1 MTDPARNTNPPKAG
15 RDSEIKWDCVALG
28 EVMLRLDPG
37 SERVR
42 TAQSFRAS
50 EGGGEYNV
58 ARAAA
63 KVFGLR
69 SAVVT
74 SLVDNEVG
82 RLVEGLVSAGGVA
95 VDHIRWEQFDGLGYT
110 RVGLN
115 FTERGFG
122 IRPPLG
128 VSDRANSAASKL
140 APGNVDWAAIFG
152 DERSRWLH
160 TGGIFA
166 GLSESCSQVAEEAMV
181 SAKAA
186 GTLVSYDMNLRKS
199 LWAQQGRDPIEV
211 TRSLVQH
218 ADALF
223 GSIEDYRSALDLD
236 FEMCPADTWADEPH
250 RFAAVA
256 EAAHAAFGGLS
267 VISMTLRN
275 AHTATRTDWGG
286 LLWVDGTVYSG
297 RFHRDLEVFDRI
309 GGGDGFV
316 AGVMCSLLSGDEPA
330 EAVELGVAHGA
341 LTMTT
346 PGDTSMATLDEV
358 RGAVD
363 ARDARM
369 ER

>member
-1 MTDPARNTNPPKAG
+1 MNEHSSHTR
-15 RDSEIKWDCVALG
+15 WDCVALG

-37 SERVR
+37 SDRVR
-42 TAQSFRAS
+42 TARSFRAS

-69 SAVVT
+69 AAVVT
-74 SLVDNEVG
+74 ALVDNEVG
-82 RLVEGLVSAGGVA
+82 RLVEALISAGSVSA
-95 VDHIRWEQFDGLGYT
+95 DHVRWEPFDGLGFT

-140 APGNVDWAAIFG
+140 TPGNIDWSVIFN

-166 GLSESCSQVAEEAMV
+166 GLSESCSEVAEEAMRA
-181 SAKAA
+181 AKEA
-186 GTLVSYDMNLRKS
+186 GTLVSYDMNLRRS
-199 LWAQQGRDPIEV
+199 LWHRQGKDPIAV
-211 TRSLVQH
+211 TRRLVAH
-218 ADALF
+218 TDALF

-236 FEMCPADTWADEPH
+236 FEMHPAATWADEPD
-250 RFAAVA
+250 RFAALA
-256 EAAHAAFGGLS
+256 EAAHTAFNGLS
-267 VISMTLRN
+267 VIGMTLRN
-275 AHTATRTDWGG
+275 AHTANRSDWGG

-297 RFHRDLEVFDRI
+297 RFHRNLEIFDRV

-316 AGVMCSLLSGDEPA
+316 AGVMCSLLSGGAPA
-330 EAVELGVAHGA
+330 EAVEFGVAHGA
-341 LTMTT
+341 LAMTT

-358 RGAVD
+358 RRAVD
-363 ARDARM
+363 ARDARV

>member
-1 MTDPARNTNPPKAG
+1 M
-15 RDSEIKWDCVALG
+15 SEHQNDTRWDCVALG

-42 TAQSFRAS
+42 TARSFRAS

-69 SAVVT
+69 STIVT
-74 SLVDNEVG
+74 ALVDNEVG
-82 RLVEGLVSAGGVA
+82 RLVETLVSAGGVS
-95 VDHIRWEQFDGLGYT
+95 VEHVRWEPFDGLGFT

-115 FTERGFG
+115 FTERGSG

-128 VSDRANSAASKL
+128 LSDRANSAASKL
-140 APGNVDWAAIFG
+140 VVGNIDWTAIL
-152 DERSRWLH
+152 DVERSRWLH

-166 GLSESCSQVAEEAMV
+166 GLSESCSEVAEEAMRA
-181 SAKAA
+181 AKGA
-186 GTLVSYDMNLRKS
+186 GTLISYDMNIRKS
-199 LWAQQGRDPIEV
+199 LWQRQGKDPVAV
-211 TRSLVQH
+211 TRRLVAQ

-223 GSIEDYRSALDLD
+223 GSLEDYRSALGLE
-236 FEMCPADTWADEPH
+236 FEDCPAAIWADEPS

-256 EAAHAAFGGLS
+256 EAAHAAFNGLS
-267 VISMTLRN
+267 VVGMTLRN
-275 AHTATRTDWGG
+275 AHTANRTDWGG

-297 RFHRDLEVFDRI
+297 RFHRDLEIYDRV

-316 AGVMCSLLSGDEPA
+316 AGVMCSLLSGGAPA
-330 EAVELGVAHGA
+330 EAVEWGVAHGA
-341 LTMTT
+341 LAMTT

-358 RGAVD
+358 RRAVD
-363 ARDARM
+363 ARDARV